1 MAVYFISDLHFGH
14 KNLCEG
20 LRGMS
25 SEESDELIIKNWNQK
40 VKKKDVV
47 YILGDIVMED
57 HKKVKEYMTRLHGIK
72 YVIGGNH
79 DTRKVC
85 EQLFEMGIPVMG
97 CVNYKGFI
105 CTHIPIA
112 QSELEVFRGN
122 IHGHIHKKSDG
133 EGWENSTE
141 EPTGRYYNVN
151 CEFHNYTPIPFE
163 EIEKYFE
170 NIKA

>member
-1 MAVYFISDLHFGH
+1 MAVFFISDLHFGY

-25 SEESDELIIKNWNQK
+25 AEESDELIIKNWNNK

-57 HKKVKEYMTRLHGIK
+57 HKIVEQYMSRLNGIK
-72 YVIGGNH
+72 YVVGGNH

-85 EQLFEMGIPVMG
+85 GRLSAIGIPVMG

-105 CTHIPIA
+105 CTHVPIA
-112 QSELEVFRGN
+112 SSEVKLFRGN
-122 IHGHIHKKSDG
+122 IHGHIHLNGKIDDFMY
-133 EGWENSTE
+133 
-141 EPTGRYYNVN
+141 EPTDPIGRYYNVN
-151 CEFHNYTPIPFE
+151 CEFHNYTPVPFE
-163 EIEKYFE
+163 EIEEYFK
-170 NIKA
+170 NLS